1 MFLTM
6 WEYIRDVEEDYSRFR
21 PAALP
26 AEAAGGAGYY
36 VQPYADN
43 PLDEE
48 PVGETVYLNLISKAK
63 HYIYAMTPYL
73 IISDSV
79 NTALCNAAKAGV
91 DVRIITPHIP
101 DKPLVFELTRS
112 HYEPLLEAGVQI
124 FEYTP
129 GFVHAK
135 VFVAD
140 DREAVVGTINL
151 DYRSLYHHFE
161 CAAWMYGV
169 DCVADIEAD
178 FAATQAKCRRVEKD
192 TIWHN
197 ARRLR
202 LLGPLLKV
210 IAPLM

>member
-1 MFLTM
+1 MC
-6 WEYIRDVEEDYSRFR
+6 IRDR
-21 PAALP
+21 P
-26 AEAAGGAGYY
+26 YT
-36 VQPYADN
+36 DN
-43 PLDEE
+43 PLDDE

-63 HYIYAMTPYL
+63 RYLYVMTPYL

-135 VFVAD
+135 NMVAD
-140 DREAVVGTINL
+140 DLCAVVGSINL
-151 DYRSLYHHFE
+151 DYRSMFLHFE
-161 CAAWMYGV
+161 DAVLLYRDPTILDVKRDFLETQFKSQPVTLEECLCLLYTSR
-169 DCVADIEAD
+169 CV
-178 FAATQAKCRRVEKD
+178 
-192 TIWHN
+192 
-197 ARRLR
+197 
-202 LLGPLLKV
+202 
-210 IAPLM
+210 